1 MEIAFVHKKIEFDQ
15 FLEVYQDFLL
25 KYPKFI
31 GIFKGSVDSATG
43 QNWCPDC
50 VAAEEPIKKYLFPL
64 AQEKNIP
71 ILEVSVG
78 SRPEYL

>member
-1 MEIAFVHKKIEFDQ
+1 MESTFVHKKVEFDH
-15 FLEVYQDFLL
+15 FLEVYQDFLG
-25 KYPKFI
+25 KYSKFI
-31 GIFKGSVDSATG
+31 GIFKGSVDPATG

-50 VAAEEPIKKYLFPL
+50 VIAEEPIKKYLFPL

-78 SRPEYL
+78 PRPEYP

>member
-1 MEIAFVHKKIEFDQ
+1 MEIAFVHKKVEFDQ
-15 FLEVYQDFLL
+15 FLDVYQDFLS

-31 GIFKGSVDSATG
+31 GIFKGSVDPATG

-50 VAAEEPIKKYLFPL
+50 VAAEDPLKKYLFPL
-64 AQEKNIP
+64 AQKKNIP
-71 ILEVSVG
+71 IIEVSVG